1 MASKESQEVN
11 GELYSKNSDT
21 LNKDELISEDGK
33 NMKWVVCQFCGS
45 KVLRPNSGRYLERE
59 FILPLISAKNQE
71 PAEPEREKLMQ
82 FWLVGDMFTFENVG
96 FSKTVNTTK
105 YLVCADCE
113 IGPIGFLD
121 IQEKNKHYVALGR
134 VKHQ

>member
-1 MASKESQEVN
+1 
-11 GELYSKNSDT
+11 
-21 LNKDELISEDGK
+21 
-33 NMKWVVCQFCGS
+33 
-45 KVLRPNSGRYLERE
+45 
-59 FILPLISAKNQE
+59 
-71 PAEPEREKLMQ
+71 MQ

>member
-11 GELYSKNSDT
+11 GELYSKNADT

-59 FILPLISAKNQE
+59 VSIEFFGHVRRIE
-71 PAEPEREKLMQ
+71 W
-82 FWLVGDMFTFENVG
+82 FG
-96 FSKTVNTTK
+96 
-105 YLVCADCE
+105 
-113 IGPIGFLD
+113 
-121 IQEKNKHYVALGR
+121 
-134 VKHQ
+134 